1 MAAPGGTGM
10 TKFDKHNKLSILGET
25 LYRLEEELKS
35 WEEQIAN
42 TKDARTIEVYS
53 KVIERRE
60 REIEGVKKWMEE
72 YKYERK

>member
-1 MAAPGGTGM
+1 M